1 MLNALYYVPMQFVG
15 FYVWTKNINPQTQ
28 EVIKRRMKCSQRLL
42 LILSICTATVVYG
55 YVLKYLGD
63 SMPFVDSFTTVSSV
77 FAMIISVKM
86 FAEQWWIWVA
96 VNVFSVYMWA
106 IDFASGSDNIATLLM
121 WIIYLGNSLIML
133 IKWEKEA
140 NKKVVESNEI

>member
-1 MLNALYYVPMQFVG
+1 
-15 FYVWTKNINPQTQ
+15 
-28 EVIKRRMKCSQRLL
+28 MKWSQRLL

-55 YVLKYLGD
+55 YVLKYLED

-140 NKKVVESNEI
+140 KKR